1 MEESQ
6 YFVEIKDPADMRRS
20 MLGSSRQIIQILQ
33 RYERIKELRVMKLE
47 KLAQLRTLNKEIGL
61 IVAKLKKAF
70 PKADFRV
77 KVEKGG
83 VSVSRVMGAHPG
95 DDLGKLESELRMVE
109 DKLSGL

>member
-6 YFVEIKDPADMRRS
+6 YFVQIKDPTDMRRS
-20 MLGSSRQIIQILQ
+20 ILGSSRQIIEILQ
-33 RYERIKELRVMKLE
+33 RYERIKTLRVKKLE
-47 KLAQLRTLNKEIGL
+47 ALSSLKALNKEINL

-83 VSVSRVMGAHPG
+83 VSISRVTGEHPG
-95 DDLGKLESELRMVE
+95 DDLGKLESELKMIE
-109 DKLSGL
+109 EKLSGL